1 MNEHPTTKI
10 IYGLRG
16 FVKKKQM
23 KLIGEGDRED
33 LNSINS
39 SSNNSNSL
47 AKILVDKAE
56 LGSYKS
62 LCEVLWRESF
72 WCYS

>member
-1 MNEHPTTKI
+1 MSEHPTTKI

-23 KLIGEGDRED
+23 KLIGEGDKEEHND
-33 LNSINS
+33 
-39 SSNNSNSL
+39 SNSL